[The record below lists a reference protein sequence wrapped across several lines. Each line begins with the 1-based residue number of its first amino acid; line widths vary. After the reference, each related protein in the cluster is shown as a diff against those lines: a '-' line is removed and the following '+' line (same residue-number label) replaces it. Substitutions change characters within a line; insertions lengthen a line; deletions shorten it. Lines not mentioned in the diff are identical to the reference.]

1 MKFLEDSNYEIYEV
15 KVNFKVEISKKIL
28 DKHIVLGSLSRVGHF
43 ILQFINLKI
52 IWLNQKNPLCFQTG
66 SLLRFYHIF

>member
-28 DKHIVLGSLSRVGHF
+28 DKHIVLGSSSRVVHF
-43 ILQFINLKI
+43 IL
-52 IWLNQKNPLCFQTG
+52 
-66 SLLRFYHIF
+66 